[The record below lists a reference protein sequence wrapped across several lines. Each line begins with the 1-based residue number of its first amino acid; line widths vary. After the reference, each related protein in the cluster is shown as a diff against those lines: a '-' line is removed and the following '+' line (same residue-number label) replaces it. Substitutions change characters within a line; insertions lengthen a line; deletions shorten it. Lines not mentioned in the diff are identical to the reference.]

1 MLCCSKEIYL
11 NEGINMKTNPC
22 SLIVLDMSYL
32 QTICK
37 YDIRGE
43 RRTNR
48 PRLQQPLDDNI
59 IPKH

>member
-1 MLCCSKEIYL
+1 
-11 NEGINMKTNPC
+11 MKTNPC